1 MNKNQNNKT
10 KIMNN
15 IENYENTID
24 VEFSHDNP
32 TRINDELSK
41 VSTLLRSSEKT
52 LKAVFP
58 DKKNS

>member
-1 MNKNQNNKT
+1 MNKKT
-10 KIMNN
+10 KTKLHNN
-15 IENYENTID
+15 LKNENNID

>member
-1 MNKNQNNKT
+1 MNKKT
-10 KIMNN
+10 KTKLHNN
-15 IENYENTID
+15 LKNENNID

-58 DKKNS
+58 DKENS

>member
-1 MNKNQNNKT
+1 MNKKIKT
-10 KIMNN
+10 KLHNN
-15 IENYENTID
+15 LKNENTID